1 MSESDRKPTPDQR
14 AQAKKIVENVD
25 IPYRAFPIAD
35 GKFTVFAYNH
45 GQAFGIYS
53 QVGPIDKEKLR
64 APLDDAI
71 TNLLHYNLQKES
83 DGSEMIDGKPM
94 RLYVSNNPKQ
104 QFIFTGNQG
113 QRLKRSRI
121 TSPLSSNILLPV
133 NVRMSIMNKLTLKA
147 S

>member
-1 MSESDRKPTPDQR
+1 MSDSDRKPTADQR
-14 AQAKKIVENVD
+14 AEAKKIVVYVD
-25 IPYRAFPIAD
+25 IPYRAFPISD
-35 GKFTVFAYNH
+35 GKFTVFVYNH

-71 TNLLHYNLQKES
+71 TNLLHYNLQTES

-104 QFIFTGNQG
+104 QFIFYG
-113 QRLKRSRI
+113 QPGATAETFQNYLAVVVKYFIARKRQ
-121 TSPLSSNILLPV
+121 NEHHE
-133 NVRMSIMNKLTLKA
+133 
-147 S
+147 